1 MSLKEFLDKNH
12 STINTTSH
20 VLTYLQNSKI
30 QKNQRQLAQLEVLNN
45 SLLNE
50 QNELRKKE
58 VERFEKLMDQNEKE
72 KREKERKE
80 KLKTEVLELG
90 PSTKSLLKKIENSKG
105 DYDDLTI
112 SFLLRH
118 SKLNIQKMRE
128 HKSLIND
135 INFFDYLHELDERLS
150 EINSNYDGV
159 IEDFSS
165 ELAQL
170 LVQFQSVV
178 LGAELLSKSKKD
190 VLSEQNENTK
200 KYLKR
205 LKTNITKELNENNNT
220 LKSLTDHLKKYNSL
234 GDKINVVATIHDL
247 RDYPLPMSFDEGE
260 YLHGL
265 ITEIENDT
273 DTFVNEVDS
282 KVDDLLSVFE
292 GKGEDTLGK
301 VEKVISKSSDEL
313 TVEDLE
319 FLLRNSSKEVVL
331 IAKEK
336 IENVLDKLRS
346 ALKNDRKIIDEVPI
360 SNQELK
366 SKGYKGFSLPS
377 TVINRNFFNDS
388 EFKTSIVERVL
399 KSAIKEFIPEVDKL
413 HKMALGLG
421 MASFF
426 LMFMLSL
433 VGSELSNQVGLIM
446 AIFLFFVPM
455 TFSLIFI
462 LQSQNRLKKGLKQLK
477 REIESEIDDIDRKIS
492 TIKINMR

>member
-30 QKNQRQLAQLEVLNN
+30 QKNQRQLAQLELVNN

-128 HKSLIND
+128 HKGLIND
-135 INFFDYLHELDERLS
+135 INFFDYLHELDDRLS
-150 EINSNYDGV
+150 EINSNYDCV

-170 LVQFQSVV
+170 LIQFQSVV

-190 VLSEQNENTK
+190 VLSEQSDNTK

-205 LKTNITKELNENNNT
+205 LKKNIRKELNDNNS

-234 GDKINVVATIHDL
+234 GDKINGVDTLHDL
-247 RDYPLPMSFDEGE
+247 RDYSLPISFDEGE

-273 DTFVNEVDS
+273 DTFVDEVEV
-282 KVDDLLSVFE
+282 KVDELLSVFE
-292 GKGEDTLGK
+292 GKGEDIIGR
-301 VEKVISKSSDEL
+301 VEKIISKDATKL
-313 TVEDLE
+313 TLEDLE
-319 FLLRNSSKEVVL
+319 FLVQNSTKEVVL

-346 ALKNDRKIIDEVPI
+346 ALKKDKVLVENITEEV
-360 SNQELK
+360 K
-366 SKGYKGFSLPS
+366 SIEAKA
-377 TVINRNFFNDS
+377 
-388 EFKTSIVERVL
+388 KTKIVETIFNNTFKEHTEYIKAANWSNRIMMLLGVTISLILFFATLNGLFLILLLGICLIFNL
-399 KSAIKEFIPEVDKL
+399 KAENDKSEVIKNYKKL
-413 HKMALGLG
+413 LI
-421 MASFF
+421 
-426 LMFMLSL
+426 
-433 VGSELSNQVGLIM
+433 SEL
-446 AIFLFFVPM
+446 
-455 TFSLIFI
+455 
-462 LQSQNRLKKGLKQLK
+462 
-477 REIESEIDDIDRKIS
+477 EDIDREIS
-492 TIKINMR
+492 TIKINTR

>member
-20 VLTYLQNSKI
+20 VLTYFQNSKI
-30 QKNQRQLAQLEVLNN
+30 QKNQRQLAQLELVNN

-72 KREKERKE
+72 KRKKERKE

-90 PSTKSLLKKIENSKG
+90 PSTKSLLKKIEKSKG
-105 DYDDLTI
+105 DYDNLTI

-190 VLSEQNENTK
+190 VLNEQSKNTK

-205 LKTNITKELNENNNT
+205 LKTNITKELNDNNNS

-234 GDKINVVATIHDL
+234 GDKINGVATLHDL
-247 RDYPLPMSFDEGE
+247 RDYPLPISFDEGE
-260 YLHGL
+260 YLLGL

-282 KVDDLLSVFE
+282 KVDELLSVFK
-292 GKGEDTLGK
+292 GKGEDIIGR
-301 VEKVISKSSDEL
+301 VEKIISKDATKL
-313 TVEDLE
+313 TLEDLE
-319 FLLRNSSKEVVL
+319 FLVQNSTKDVVL

-336 IENVLDKLRS
+336 IEDLLDKLRS
-346 ALKNDRKIIDEVPI
+346 GIKKDKSIFENMWEDAQEYYSAVWSTFKLSSILDKVVIEGNKFDSIIVEHSSKKILSQQSDQLNSGATDNLKMFTM
-360 SNQELK
+360 
-366 SKGYKGFSLPS
+366 FSLL
-377 TVINRNFFNDS
+377 
-388 EFKTSIVERVL
+388 SIVILSITKAVFFGLLPFVL
-399 KSAIKEFIPEVDKL
+399 MLIFGLKAKKEQNKAIKEF
-413 HKMALGLG
+413 
-421 MASFF
+421 
-426 LMFMLSL
+426 
-433 VGSELSNQVGLIM
+433 
-446 AIFLFFVPM
+446 
-455 TFSLIFI
+455 
-462 LQSQNRLKKGLKQLK
+462 KKVV
-477 REIESEIDDIDRKIS
+477 ISEIDDIDRKIS

>member
-20 VLTYLQNSKI
+20 VLTYFQNSKI
-30 QKNQRQLAQLEVLNN
+30 QKNQRQLAQLELVNN

-105 DYDDLTI
+105 DYDNLTI

-190 VLSEQNENTK
+190 VLSEQSENTK

-205 LKTNITKELNENNNT
+205 LKTNITKELNDNNNS

-234 GDKINVVATIHDL
+234 GDKINDVATLHDL
-247 RDYPLPMSFDEGE
+247 RDYPLPISFDEGE
-260 YLHGL
+260 YLLGL
-265 ITEIENDT
+265 ITEVENDT
-273 DTFVNEVDS
+273 DTFVDEVDG
-282 KVDDLLSVFE
+282 KVDELLSVFE
-292 GKGEDTLGK
+292 GKGEDIIGR
-301 VEKVISKSSDEL
+301 VEKIISKDATKL
-313 TVEDLE
+313 TLEDLE
-319 FLLRNSSKEVVL
+319 FLVQNSTKEVVL

-346 ALKNDRKIIDEVPI
+346 GLKKDKVLVENISEEV
-360 SNQELK
+360 
-366 SKGYKGFSLPS
+366 KG
-377 TVINRNFFNDS
+377 N
-388 EFKTSIVERVL
+388 EFKAKTKIVETIFNNKIKEHTKDIKAANWNNGIMSIVVV
-399 KSAIKEFIPEVDKL
+399 II
-413 HKMALGLG
+413 GL
-421 MASFF
+421 F
-426 LMFMLSL
+426 LMFATLNALFIFLL
-433 VGSELSNQVGLIM
+433 VGVVFALSMKAENDKSEAIKNYKKVLISELG
-446 AIFLFFVPM
+446 
-455 TFSLIFI
+455 
-462 LQSQNRLKKGLKQLK
+462 
-477 REIESEIDDIDRKIS
+477 DIDSKIS